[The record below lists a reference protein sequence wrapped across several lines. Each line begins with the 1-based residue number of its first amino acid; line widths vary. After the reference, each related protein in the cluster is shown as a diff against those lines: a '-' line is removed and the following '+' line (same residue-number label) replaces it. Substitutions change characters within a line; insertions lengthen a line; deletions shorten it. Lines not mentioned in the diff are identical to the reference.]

1 MITLCGCK
9 LCMQFS
15 FFHML
20 CMLLWE
26 TLAPCVNW
34 DYLDH
39 TRLESELSELLKST
53 KIPRKSGTMFK
64 FCVII
69 QSINLNMTLKLTKVQ
84 TNFKLSKMSM
94 EWTDSKKLLVQFLV
108 LFLNFLPD
116 LCLIMKLMLLKIAK
130 SQRTLPKMMKI
141 KVKS

>member
-1 MITLCGCK
+1 
-9 LCMQFS
+9 
-15 FFHML
+15 
-20 CMLLWE
+20 
-26 TLAPCVNW
+26 
-34 DYLDH
+34 
-39 TRLESELSELLKST
+39 
-53 KIPRKSGTMFK
+53 
-64 FCVII
+64 
-69 QSINLNMTLKLTKVQ
+69 MTLKLTKVQ

-94 EWTDSKKLLVQFLV
+94 EWTDSKKQLVQFLV